1 MKNLKEN
8 LKKIKEIREK
18 VYSLQSQ
25 DAKICKKLEEKFG
38 YVMPKI
44 TKKVKDKKNK
54 KAVTL
59 YLPTSDSIRYERE
72 AEKKGLNL
80 TNYIRYILKTQTKTQ
95 D

>member
-8 LKKIKEIREK
+8 LKKIEEIRK
-18 VYSLQSQ
+18 KIYSLQSQ

-38 YVMPKI
+38 YITPKI
-44 TKKVKDKKNK
+44 SKKVKDKKNK
-54 KAVTL
+54 KSITL
-59 YLPTSDSIRYERE
+59 YLPISDSSSYEKE
-72 AEKKGLNL
+72 AEKNGLNL